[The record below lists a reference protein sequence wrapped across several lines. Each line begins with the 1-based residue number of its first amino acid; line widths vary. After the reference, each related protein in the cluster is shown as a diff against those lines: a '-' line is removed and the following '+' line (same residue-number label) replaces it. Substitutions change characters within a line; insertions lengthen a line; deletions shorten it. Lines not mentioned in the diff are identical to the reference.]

1 MNFTGNSLRL
11 FHWVLALGVVSSN
24 LSLAAGQVVQEQHGE
39 YRYQATSVD
48 TPPIVDGDLSDP
60 VWQKAP
66 VIDQFI
72 QIVPDSGQPATERT
86 EVRIVYDSDSLY
98 IAAYLHYT
106 DPTTVVRNVL
116 RFRDDQIWAKDDIIR
131 FFIDTFHDHRRAYV
145 FTINALGTKQDAQ
158 IDNED
163 WHSNWDE
170 VWNVRTRL
178 QEDGW
183 SAELQIPFRILRFS
197 SGGEKTWG
205 LNVERWVKK
214 KNERS
219 LWAPIP
225 PGVSVTRTAY
235 YGHMEGMS
243 APNSE
248 RNIQVIPYGLVKVGR
263 AGSADPV
270 DADVDAG
277 VDLKWALT
285 PALTLDLTYNT
296 DFAQVEAD
304 DRQINLTRFSL
315 FFPEKREF
323 FLENAQLF
331 NFGILR
337 EAQVFFSRRIGLE
350 RGEPVPVLGGARL
363 SGQAGAFDV
372 GLVSIQTDSHL
383 QTPSTN
389 WSATR
394 LRWKIGRRSHLGG
407 IFTSVYSTTRGNR
420 VFGPDALI
428 WLGRNLHLE
437 GFLALVDD
445 REVSGHPLSYMGAV
459 VYDQDLWEA
468 RFRLFDVEE
477 DFNPAMGF
485 VRRRDLHQYRGRLRR
500 GLRLNRAWARKLD
513 FSGELNYLMNQAGVL
528 ETRQW
533 LITAQ
538 DELDSGDVIRLT
550 LEGNFERLDEDFVIN
565 PVLGVII
572 PPGNYFFNRWLL
584 SYQTFEGR
592 AAEATAQL
600 EGGDFF
606 GGERTALTLSGTW
619 RASPHLWMSGDY
631 EFNDISLPQDT
642 FDTHLWRARVS
653 VPLNAR
659 TTVDAFLQWSSLTR
673 KFDTQLRFRLIYGRD
688 SNLFLVYTSQRQDLA
703 GGLTESDWAI
713 QLKTTYRLYW

>member
-1 MNFTGNSLRL
+1 MTTGNSLRL
-11 FHWVLALGVVSSN
+11 FHWALALGVVSSS
-24 LSLAAGQVVQEQHGE
+24 LSLAAGQAVQEQHGE

-48 TPPIVDGDLSDP
+48 TPPTVDGDLSDP

-66 VIDQFI
+66 VLDQFI
-72 QIVPDSGQPATERT
+72 QMVPDSGMPATEQT

-98 IAAYLHYT
+98 IAVYCHYT
-106 DPTTVVRNVL
+106 DPTAVVRNVL
-116 RFRDDQIWAKDDIIR
+116 RFRDDQVWVNDDIMR

-145 FTINALGTKQDAQ
+145 FATNALGTKQDAQ
-158 IDNED
+158 IDNEA

-170 VWNVRTRL
+170 VWNVRTRS

-183 SAELQIPFRILRFS
+183 TAELQIPFRILRFS
-197 SGGEKTWG
+197 PGGEETWG
-205 LNVERWVKK
+205 LNVERWVKQ

-225 PGVSVTRTAY
+225 PGVSVTRTAL

-243 APNSE
+243 DTQSE
-248 RNIQVIPYGLVKVGR
+248 RNIQIIPYGLVEAGR

-270 DADVDAG
+270 DVNPDAG

-285 PALTLDLTYNT
+285 PALALDLTYRT

-304 DRQINLTRFSL
+304 DRQINLSRFSL

-350 RGEPVPVLGGARL
+350 RGEPVPILGGARL

-372 GLVSIQTDSHL
+372 GLLSIQTDSHL

-407 IFTSVYSTTRGNR
+407 IFTSVYSDTRGNR
-420 VFGPDALI
+420 TFGPDALI

-445 REVSGHPLSYMGAV
+445 REVSGHPLSYTGAV
-459 VYDQDLWEA
+459 IYDQDLWEA

-485 VRRRDLHQYRGRLRR
+485 VRRRDMHRYEGTLRK

-513 FSGELNYLMNQAGVL
+513 FSGELTYLTNQAGIL

-533 LITAQ
+533 VMGAQ
-538 DELDSGDVIRLT
+538 DELDSGDVIRLS

-565 PVLGVII
+565 PVDGVII
-572 PPGNYFFNRWLL
+572 PPGDYSFNRWLL

-592 AAEATAQL
+592 AAEVMAQL

-619 RASPHLWMSGDY
+619 RASPHLRMSGDY

-642 FDTHLWRARVS
+642 FDTHLWRARIS
-653 VPLNAR
+653 VPFNAR
-659 TTVDAFLQWSSLTR
+659 TTADAFLQWNSLT
-673 KFDTQLRFRLIYGRD
+673 KEFDTQLRFRLIYGRD

-703 GGLTESDWAI
+703 GLPTESDWAI
-713 QLKTTYRLYW
+713 QLKTTFRFYW

>member
-1 MNFTGNSLRL
+1 MA
-11 FHWVLALGVVSSN
+11 LALGVVSCN
-24 LSLAAGQVVQEQHGE
+24 LSLARGQAVQEKHGE

-60 VWQKAP
+60 VWEKAP

-72 QIVPDSGQPATERT
+72 QMVPDLGQPATERT

-106 DPTTVVRNVL
+106 DPTAVVRNVL
-116 RFRDDQIWAKDDIIR
+116 RFRDDQVWAKDDIIR

-145 FTINALGTKQDAQ
+145 FTTNALGTKQDAQ
-158 IDNED
+158 IDNEA
-163 WHSNWDE
+163 WHTNWDE

-197 SGGEKTWG
+197 SGGEETWG
-205 LNVERWVKK
+205 LNIERWIKQ
-214 KNERS
+214 KNERAM
-219 LWAPIP
+219 WAPIP
-225 PGVSVTRTAY
+225 PGVSVTRTAN
-235 YGHMEGMS
+235 YGHLEGMS
-243 APNSE
+243 ATKSE
-248 RNIQVIPYGLVKVGR
+248 RNIQVIPYGLVEVGR
-263 AGSADPV
+263 AGSAAPV
-270 DADVDAG
+270 DADVNAG
-277 VDLKWALT
+277 VDVKWALT
-285 PALTLDLTYNT
+285 PALALDLTLNT

-337 EAQVFFSRRIGLE
+337 EAQIFFSRRIGLE
-350 RGEPVPVLGGARL
+350 RGEPVPILGGARL

-372 GLVSIQTDSHL
+372 GLLSIQTDSHL

-407 IFTSVYSTTRGNR
+407 IFTSVYSNTQNNR

-437 GFLALVDD
+437 GFLAVMDD
-445 REVSGHPLSYMGAV
+445 QELSGQPLSYTGAV
-459 VYDQDLWEA
+459 IYDQDLWEA
-468 RFRLFDVEE
+468 RLRLFDVEE

-485 VRRRDLHQYRGRLRR
+485 VRRRDLHQYEGKLRK
-500 GLRLNRAWARKLD
+500 GLRLNHVLARKLD
-513 FSGELNYLMNQAGVL
+513 FSGELKYLNNQAGIL

-533 LITAQ
+533 VLAAQ
-538 DELDSGDVIRLT
+538 DELDSGDVVRLS
-550 LEGNFERLDEDFVIN
+550 LESNFERLDEDFVIN
-565 PVLGVII
+565 PVDGVII
-572 PPGNYFFNRWLL
+572 PPGDYSFNRWLL
-584 SYQTFEGR
+584 SYQTFQGR

-606 GGERTALTLSGTW
+606 DGERTTLSLSGTW

-631 EFNDISLPQDT
+631 EFNDISLPQDA

-653 VPLNAR
+653 VPFNAR

-673 KFDTQLRFRLIYGRD
+673 EFDTQLRFRLIYARD

-713 QLKTTYRLYW
+713 QLKTTFRLYG

>member
-1 MNFTGNSLRL
+1 MTTGNSLWL
-11 FHWVLALGVVSSN
+11 FRWALALGVVSCN
-24 LSLAAGQVVQEQHGE
+24 LSLATGQAVQEKHGE

-60 VWQKAP
+60 VWEKAP

-72 QIVPDSGQPATERT
+72 QMVPDSGEPATERT

-106 DPTTVVRNVL
+106 DPTAVVRNVL
-116 RFRDDQIWAKDDIIR
+116 RFRDDQVWAKDDIIR

-145 FTINALGTKQDAQ
+145 FTTNALGTKQDAQ
-158 IDNED
+158 IDNEA
-163 WHSNWDE
+163 WHTNWDE

-197 SGGEKTWG
+197 SGGEETWG
-205 LNVERWVKK
+205 LNIERWIKQ
-214 KNERS
+214 KNERAM
-219 LWAPIP
+219 WAPIP
-225 PGVSVTRTAY
+225 PGVSVTRTAN

-243 APNSE
+243 ATKSE
-248 RNIQVIPYGLVKVGR
+248 RNIQIIPYGLVEVGR
-263 AGSADPV
+263 AGSAAPV
-270 DADVDAG
+270 DADVNAG
-277 VDLKWALT
+277 VDVKWAVT
-285 PALTLDLTYNT
+285 PALALDLTLNT

-337 EAQVFFSRRIGLE
+337 EAQIFFSRRIGLE
-350 RGEPVPVLGGARL
+350 RGEVVPILGGARL

-372 GLVSIQTDSHL
+372 GLLSIQTDSHL

-389 WSATR
+389 WTATR

-407 IFTSVYSTTRGNR
+407 IFTSVYSNTQNNR

-437 GFLALVDD
+437 GFLAVMDD
-445 REVSGHPLSYMGAV
+445 QELSGQPLSYTGAV
-459 VYDQDLWEA
+459 IYDQDLWEA
-468 RFRLFDVEE
+468 RLRLFDVEE

-485 VRRRDLHQYRGRLRR
+485 VRRRDLRQYEGKLRK

-513 FSGELNYLMNQAGVL
+513 FSGELKYLNNQAGIL

-533 LITAQ
+533 LLAAQ
-538 DELDSGDVIRLT
+538 DELDSGDVVRLS
-550 LEGNFERLDEDFVIN
+550 LESNFERLDEDFVIN
-565 PVLGVII
+565 PVDGVII
-572 PPGNYFFNRWLL
+572 PPGDYSFNRWLL
-584 SYQTFEGR
+584 SYQTFQGR

-606 GGERTALTLSGTW
+606 DGERTTLTLSGTW

-631 EFNDISLPQDT
+631 EFNDISLPQDA

-653 VPLNAR
+653 VPFNAR
-659 TTVDAFLQWSSLTR
+659 TTVDAFLQWSSLT
-673 KFDTQLRFRLIYGRD
+673 KEFDTQLRFRLIYARD

-713 QLKTTYRLYW
+713 QLKTTFRLYW

>member
-1 MNFTGNSLRL
+1 MTTGNSLRL
-11 FHWVLALGVVSSN
+11 FHWALALGVVGCN
-24 LSLAAGQVVQEQHGE
+24 LSLATGQAVQAQHGE

-72 QIVPDSGQPATERT
+72 QQVPDSGQPATERT

-116 RFRDDQIWAKDDIIR
+116 RFRDDQVWAKDDIIR
-131 FFIDTFHDHRRAYV
+131 FLIDTFHDHRRAYV
-145 FTINALGTKQDAQ
+145 FTVNALGTKQDAQ
-158 IDNED
+158 IDNEA

-170 VWNVRTRL
+170 VWDVRTRL
-178 QEDGW
+178 QKDGW
-183 SAELQIPFRILRFS
+183 SAELRIPFRILRFS
-197 SGGEKTWG
+197 PGGETTWG
-205 LNVERWVKK
+205 LNIERWVKQ
-214 KNERS
+214 KNERAM
-219 LWAPIP
+219 WAPIP
-225 PGVSVTRTAY
+225 PGVPVTRTAN
-235 YGHMEGMS
+235 YGHLEGMS
-243 APNSE
+243 ITKSE
-248 RNIQVIPYGLVKVGR
+248 RNLQVIPYGLVEVDR
-263 AGSADPV
+263 ARGADSV
-270 DADVDAG
+270 DADVEAG
-277 VDLKWALT
+277 VDLKWAVT
-285 PALTLDLTYNT
+285 PALALDLTYNT

-315 FFPEKREF
+315 FFPEKRGF

-337 EAQVFFSRRIGLE
+337 EAQIFFSRRIGLE
-350 RGEPVPVLGGARL
+350 RGEVVPILGGARL

-372 GLVSIQTDSHL
+372 GLLSIQTDSHL
-383 QTPSTN
+383 LTPSTN
-389 WSATR
+389 WSAAR

-407 IFTSVYSTTRGNR
+407 IVTSVYSNTQNNR

-437 GFLALVDD
+437 GFLAVVDD
-445 REVSGHPLSYMGAV
+445 QELSGQPLSYTGAV
-459 VYDQDLWEA
+459 IYDQDLWEA
-468 RFRLFDVEE
+468 RLRLFDVEE

-485 VRRRDLHQYRGRLRR
+485 VRRKDLHQYEGKLRK

-513 FSGELNYLMNQAGVL
+513 FSGELKYLNNQAGIL

-533 LITAQ
+533 VLAAQ
-538 DELDSGDVIRLT
+538 DELDSGDVIRLS
-550 LEGNFERLDEDFVIN
+550 LESNFERLDEDFVIN
-565 PVLGVII
+565 PVDGVII
-572 PPGNYFFNRWLL
+572 PPGDYSFNRWLL

-592 AAEATAQL
+592 AASATAQL

-606 GGERTALTLSGTW
+606 GGERTTLTLAGTW

-653 VPLNAR
+653 VPFNAR
-659 TTVDAFLQWSSLTR
+659 TTVDAFLQWSSLT
-673 KFDTQLRFRLIYGRD
+673 KEFDTQLRFRLIYGRD

-703 GGLTESDWAI
+703 GGFTASDWAI

>member
-1 MNFTGNSLRL
+1 MTTGNSLRL
-11 FHWVLALGVVSSN
+11 FHWALALGVVSCN
-24 LSLAAGQVVQEQHGE
+24 LSLATGQAVQAQHGE

-72 QIVPDSGQPATERT
+72 QQVPDSGQPATERT
-86 EVRIVYDSDSLY
+86 EVRIVYDSDALY

-116 RFRDDQIWAKDDIIR
+116 RFRDDQVWAKDDIIR
-131 FFIDTFHDHRRAYV
+131 FLIDTFHDHRRAYV
-145 FTINALGTKQDAQ
+145 FTVNALGTKQDAQ
-158 IDNED
+158 IDNEA

-170 VWNVRTRL
+170 VWDVRTRL
-178 QEDGW
+178 QKDGW
-183 SAELQIPFRILRFS
+183 SAELRIPFRILRFS
-197 SGGEKTWG
+197 PGGETTWG
-205 LNVERWVKK
+205 LNIERWVKQ
-214 KNERS
+214 KNERAM
-219 LWAPIP
+219 WAPIP
-225 PGVSVTRTAY
+225 PGVPVTRTAN
-235 YGHMEGMS
+235 YGHLEGMS
-243 APNSE
+243 ITKSE
-248 RNIQVIPYGLVKVGR
+248 RNLQVIPYGLVEVDR
-263 AGSADPV
+263 ARGADSV
-270 DADVDAG
+270 DADVEAG
-277 VDLKWALT
+277 VDLKWAVT
-285 PALTLDLTYNT
+285 PALALDLTYNT

-304 DRQINLTRFSL
+304 NRQINLTRFSL
-315 FFPEKREF
+315 FFPEKRGF

-337 EAQVFFSRRIGLE
+337 EAQIFFSRRIGLE
-350 RGEPVPVLGGARL
+350 RGEVVPILGGARL

-372 GLVSIQTDSHL
+372 GLLSIQTDSHL
-383 QTPSTN
+383 LTPSTN
-389 WSATR
+389 WSAAR

-407 IFTSVYSTTRGNR
+407 IVTSVYSNTQNNR

-437 GFLALVDD
+437 GFLAVVDD
-445 REVSGHPLSYMGAV
+445 QELSGQPLSYTGAV
-459 VYDQDLWEA
+459 IYDQDLWEA
-468 RFRLFDVEE
+468 RLRLFDVEE

-485 VRRRDLHQYRGRLRR
+485 VRRKDLHQYEGKLRK

-513 FSGELNYLMNQAGVL
+513 FSGELKYLNNQAGIL

-533 LITAQ
+533 VLAAQ
-538 DELDSGDVIRLT
+538 DELDSGDVIRLS
-550 LEGNFERLDEDFVIN
+550 LESNFERLDEDFVIN
-565 PVLGVII
+565 PVDGVII
-572 PPGNYFFNRWLL
+572 PPGDYSFNRWLL

-592 AAEATAQL
+592 AASATAQL

-606 GGERTALTLSGTW
+606 GGERTTLTLAGTW

-653 VPLNAR
+653 VPFNAR
-659 TTVDAFLQWSSLTR
+659 TTVDAFLQWSSLT
-673 KFDTQLRFRLIYGRD
+673 KEFDTQLRFRLIYGRD

-703 GGLTESDWAI
+703 GGFTASDWAI

>member
-1 MNFTGNSLRL
+1 MA
-11 FHWVLALGVVSSN
+11 LALGVVSCN
-24 LSLAAGQVVQEQHGE
+24 LSLATGQAVQAQHGE

-60 VWQKAP
+60 VWEKAP

-72 QIVPDSGQPATERT
+72 QQVPDSGQPATERT
-86 EVRIVYDSDSLY
+86 EVRIVYDSNSLY

-116 RFRDDQIWAKDDIIR
+116 RFRDDQVWAKDDIIR
-131 FFIDTFHDHRRAYV
+131 FLIDTFHDHRRAYV
-145 FTINALGTKQDAQ
+145 FTVNALGTKQDAQ
-158 IDNED
+158 IDNEA

-178 QEDGW
+178 QKDGW

-197 SGGEKTWG
+197 SGGEETWG
-205 LNVERWVKK
+205 LNIERWIKQ
-214 KNERS
+214 KNERAM
-219 LWAPIP
+219 WAPIP
-225 PGVSVTRTAY
+225 PGVPVTRTAN
-235 YGHMEGMS
+235 YGHLEGMS
-243 APNSE
+243 ATKSE
-248 RNIQVIPYGLVKVGR
+248 RNIQIIPYGLVEVDR
-263 AGSADPV
+263 ARGADSV

-277 VDLKWALT
+277 VDLKWAVT
-285 PALTLDLTYNT
+285 PALALDLTLNT

-337 EAQVFFSRRIGLE
+337 EAQIFFSRRIGLE
-350 RGEPVPVLGGARL
+350 RGEVVPILGGARL

-389 WSATR
+389 WSASR

-407 IFTSVYSTTRGNR
+407 IFTSVYSNTQHNR

-437 GFLALVDD
+437 GFLAVVDD
-445 REVSGHPLSYMGAV
+445 RELSRQPLSYTGAV
-459 VYDQDLWEA
+459 IYDQDLWEA
-468 RFRLFDVEE
+468 RLRLFDVEE

-485 VRRRDLHQYRGRLRR
+485 VRRRDLHQYEGKLRK
-500 GLRLNRAWARKLD
+500 GLRLNHVLARKLD
-513 FSGELNYLMNQAGVL
+513 FSGELKYLNNQAGIL

-533 LITAQ
+533 VLAVQ
-538 DELDSGDVIRLT
+538 DELDSGDVVRLS
-550 LEGNFERLDEDFVIN
+550 LESNFERLDEDFVIN
-565 PVLGVII
+565 PVDGVII
-572 PPGNYFFNRWLL
+572 PPGDYSFNRWLL
-584 SYQTFEGR
+584 SYQTFQGR

-606 GGERTALTLSGTW
+606 DGERTTLTLSGTW

-631 EFNDISLPQDT
+631 EFNDISLPQDA

-653 VPLNAR
+653 VPFNAR

-673 KFDTQLRFRLIYGRD
+673 EFDTQLRFRLIYARD

-713 QLKTTYRLYW
+713 QLKTTFRLYW

>member
-1 MNFTGNSLRL
+1 
-11 FHWVLALGVVSSN
+11 
-24 LSLAAGQVVQEQHGE
+24 
-39 YRYQATSVD
+39 
-48 TPPIVDGDLSDP
+48 
-60 VWQKAP
+60 
-66 VIDQFI
+66 
-72 QIVPDSGQPATERT
+72 
-86 EVRIVYDSDSLY
+86 
-98 IAAYLHYT
+98 
-106 DPTTVVRNVL
+106 
-116 RFRDDQIWAKDDIIR
+116 
-131 FFIDTFHDHRRAYV
+131 
-145 FTINALGTKQDAQ
+145 
-158 IDNED
+158 
-163 WHSNWDE
+163 
-170 VWNVRTRL
+170 
-178 QEDGW
+178 
-183 SAELQIPFRILRFS
+183 
-197 SGGEKTWG
+197 
-205 LNVERWVKK
+205 
-214 KNERS
+214 
-219 LWAPIP
+219 
-225 PGVSVTRTAY
+225 
-235 YGHMEGMS
+235 MEGMS
-243 APNSE
+243 ATNSE
-248 RNIQVIPYGLVKVGR
+248 RNLQVIPYGLVEVGR

-285 PALTLDLTYNT
+285 PALALDLTYNT

-337 EAQVFFSRRIGLE
+337 EAQIFFSRRIGLE
-350 RGEPVPVLGGARL
+350 RGKPVPILGGARL

-372 GLVSIQTDSHL
+372 GLLSIQTDSQL
-383 QTPSTN
+383 ETPSTN
-389 WSATR
+389 WTATR

-407 IFTSVYSTTRGNR
+407 IFTSVYSNTQSNR

-445 REVSGHPLSYMGAV
+445 REVSGHPLSYTGAV
-459 VYDQDLWEA
+459 IYNQDLWEA

-485 VRRRDLHQYRGRLRR
+485 VRRRDLHQYEGLLRR
-500 GLRLNRAWARKLD
+500 GLRLNRVWARKLD
-513 FSGELNYLMNQAGVL
+513 FSGELNYLMNQAGIL

-533 LITAQ
+533 VITAQ
-538 DELDSGDVIRLT
+538 DELDSGDVIRLS

-565 PVLGVII
+565 PIRGVII
-572 PPGNYFFNRWLL
+572 PPGDYSFNRWLI

-592 AAEATAQL
+592 AAEAMAQL

-606 GGERTALTLSGTW
+606 DGERTALTLSGTW
-619 RASPHLWMSGDY
+619 RASPHLWISGDY
-631 EFNDISLPQDT
+631 EFNDISLPQDI

-653 VPLNAR
+653 VPFNAR

-673 KFDTQLRFRLIYGRD
+673 EFDTQLRFRLIYARD
-688 SNLFLVYTSQRQDLA
+688 SNLFLVYTSQRQDL
-703 GGLTESDWAI
+703 GGSLTDSDWAI